1 MKFVA
6 VKSCQGSLGKNKGTE
21 LAPDLILK
29 DINKLDLKIP
39 NDDIIKTAEIL
50 ENSNGDFFV
59 GGDHSITYS
68 LFKGFTK
75 KFKNSGLVVFDAH
88 PDCVNNF
95 SPPTHEDFIR
105 ALVEESIIKPENI
118 LLIGLRKIHKIEKK
132 FLDSKKI
139 KCIKMKDIK
148 NLNVLVNEIKGFT
161 KKFDRLYLSL
171 DIDVLD
177 ASLAPGT
184 GYPEKGGF
192 KINDLLCVLE
202 KIRELNIKRIDL
214 VEINPLKDNGKTIV
228 CGKKIVEVF
237 TKKEKL

>member
-59 GGDHSITYS
+59 GGDHSITYG
-68 LFKGFTK
+68 LFKGFAK
-75 KFKNSGLVVFDAH
+75 KFKNSGLIVFDAH

-105 ALVEESIIKPENI
+105 ALVEENIVKSKNI
-118 LLIGLRKIHKIEKK
+118 LLIGVRKIHKIEKK

-139 KCIKMKDIK
+139 RYIKMKDIK
-148 NLNVLVNEIKGFT
+148 NPDILVNEIKSFA
-161 KKFDRLYLSL
+161 KKFDKLYLSL

-177 ASLAPGT
+177 ASLAAGT
-184 GYPEKGGF
+184 GYPEKSGF

-202 KIRELNIKRIDL
+202 KIIELNIKRIDL

-228 CGKKIVEVF
+228 CGKKIVEIF